1 MWERLASETVW
12 KAFDILDTTT
22 LLILEA
28 LAIITLTHVKR
39 STVEWKDLKWY
50 LKSEKRHLERQS
62 TSFYLQDSQRIDWK
76 QKENLHGNSLDYR
89 PLQKT
94 LKYRKRKWFFSTN
107 WKTRLQ
113 NIHKNSANIYESSPL
128 LDLQNNQRTNIRL
141 ICLHVIKRTFH
152 LVMCFGMYKDIMQFQ
167 IIYCS

>member
-1 MWERLASETVW
+1 MRKTS
-12 KAFDILDTTT
+12 
-22 LLILEA
+22 
-28 LAIITLTHVKR
+28 KR
-39 STVEWKDLKWY
+39 NR
-50 LKSEKRHLERQS
+50 LKSLWYIRHYNSFNIRSPSNTNTYTCQKIHSWMKRPKLIFKIRKRHLERQS

-76 QKENLHGNSLDYR
+76 QKENLHGNSLDHR

-113 NIHKNSANIYESSPL
+113 NIHKNSANIYKSSPL

-152 LVMCFGMYKDIMQFQ
+152 LVMCFGIYKDIMQFQ